1 LRKTEREGEKSGVKT
16 KQYQTPL

>member
-1 LRKTEREGEKSGVKT
+1 LRKTGREGKKSGVKT